1 MRIRIQLF
9 TLNMDPD
16 LDLDPASQKMRAP
29 ANPNPDPQ
37 RWTNSKF
44 FFENKYVSVT
54 SFDFHEEAKEN
65 IK

>member
-1 MRIRIQLF
+1 
-9 TLNMDPD
+9 MDPD